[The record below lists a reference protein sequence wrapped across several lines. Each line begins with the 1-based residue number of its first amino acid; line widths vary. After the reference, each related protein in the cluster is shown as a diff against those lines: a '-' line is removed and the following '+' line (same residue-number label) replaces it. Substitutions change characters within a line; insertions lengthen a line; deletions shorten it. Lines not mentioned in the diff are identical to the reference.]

1 MKATG
6 HMKNIEVGSKV
17 ILEKNLNDTWW
28 DDADWTYLLHYEL
41 QWRARV
47 NVVIKRRLHKMTNI
61 SWPSEQ
67 ALTSHKEPWCIKEV
81 HCLLIDMQNK
91 IYIYIYIYIYIN
103 FCLETKSGWGTFLGT
118 LKYGKVI
125 IIIIIIRH
133 ELGLERPLSALSIS
147 LFVGLPSRH
156 RPFVLQFSIIFGIL
170 LLFILVTCRSQFD
183 LHLLSFSSIGYT
195 FNSSKIS
202 SLLL

>member
-1 MKATG
+1 M
-6 HMKNIEVGSKV
+6 
-17 ILEKNLNDTWW
+17 
-28 DDADWTYLLHYEL
+28 
-41 QWRARV
+41 
-47 NVVIKRRLHKMTNI
+47 
-61 SWPSEQ
+61 
-67 ALTSHKEPWCIKEV
+67 
-81 HCLLIDMQNK
+81 
-91 IYIYIYIYIYIN
+91 N

-118 LKYGKVI
+118 LKDGKVII

-147 LFVGLPSRH
+147 LFIGLPSRH
-156 RPFVLQFSIIFGIL
+156 RPFVLKFSIIFGIL